1 MDVRD
6 ILMKLHP
13 RFDYRAMSG
22 PTWVWKTCDNVVV
35 DAIKLILINYSKFGI
50 AKMVATKIERVKST
64 LSRLPTN
71 MKLIFDKL
79 IFIKNYTKGVN
90 QIKIRNNIGKR

>member
-1 MDVRD
+1 
-6 ILMKLHP
+6 
-13 RFDYRAMSG
+13 
-22 PTWVWKTCDNVVV
+22 
-35 DAIKLILINYSKFGI
+35 
-50 AKMVATKIERVKST
+50 MVATKIERVKST